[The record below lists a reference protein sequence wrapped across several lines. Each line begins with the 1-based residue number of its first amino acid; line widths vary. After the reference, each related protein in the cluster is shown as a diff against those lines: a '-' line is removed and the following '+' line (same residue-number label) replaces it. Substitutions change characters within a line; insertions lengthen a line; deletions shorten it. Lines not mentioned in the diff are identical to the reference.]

1 MKQSGFEQL
10 LTRKCTSKNYIDY
23 ISQIWGPQKGV
34 NGILSIIVNPDRKL
48 ED

>member
-10 LTRKCTSKNYIDY
+10 LTRKCTSKNDIDC
-23 ISQIWGPQKGV
+23 ISQIWGPQEGV
-34 NGILSIIVNPDRKL
+34 NGILSIIVNLDRKS